1 MDLSLES
8 SLGNDASN
16 NVNALLPT
24 SRDSRKQT
32 HHSLRRRKIS
42 GALRHLRTLLG
53 CPIDEE
59 EVVLNKTAQQ
69 LSMLTTRCGLL
80 ETELADVSV
89 QIPALL
95 TRLKALCGGY
105 EHEDSEEAILARTA
119 TQLSLLSQRCAELE
133 AHIFEAK
140 QLQPREA
147 CSSDANL
154 GAAIDRAK

>member
-1 MDLSLES
+1 
-8 SLGNDASN
+8 
-16 NVNALLPT
+16 
-24 SRDSRKQT
+24 
-32 HHSLRRRKIS
+32 
-42 GALRHLRTLLG
+42 
-53 CPIDEE
+53 
-59 EVVLNKTAQQ
+59 
-69 LSMLTTRCGLL
+69 MLTTRCGLL

-119 TQLSLLSQRCAELE
+119 TQLSLLSQRCTELE
-133 AHIFEAK
+133 ALISEAK